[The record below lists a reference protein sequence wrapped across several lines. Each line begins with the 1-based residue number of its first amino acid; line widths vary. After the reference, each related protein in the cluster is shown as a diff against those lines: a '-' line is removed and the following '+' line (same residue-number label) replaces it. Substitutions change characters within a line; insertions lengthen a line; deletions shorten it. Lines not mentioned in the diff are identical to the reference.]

1 MMYATT
7 DIAGIHALA
16 TARAQTKAAELH
28 AQYGQ
33 AWPCGFAWVNVAG
46 IKLNTKVGK
55 EFARLGFRKAYGYKN
70 TVQLWNPS
78 GHHTQNM
85 DVKEEAAEAYAEVF
99 RAAGYEAFAGSR
111 MD

>member
-1 MMYATT
+1 MTA
-7 DIAGIHALA
+7 IANIPQLHAVA
-16 TARAQTKAAELH
+16 TARAAAKAKELD
-28 AQYGQ
+28 AKYGQ
-33 AWPCGFAWVNVAG
+33 AWPCGFAWVNVTG

-78 GHHTQNM
+78 GHPTQNM
-85 DVKEEAAEAYAEVF
+85 DVKEQAAEAYAEVF

>member
-1 MMYATT
+1 MTA
-7 DIAGIHALA
+7 IANIPQLHAVA
-16 TARAQTKAAELH
+16 TARAAAKAKELD
-28 AQYGQ
+28 AKYGQ
-33 AWPCGFAWVNVAG
+33 AWPCGFAWVNVTG

-78 GHHTQNM
+78 GHPTQNM

-99 RAAGYEAFAGSR
+99 RAAGYDAFAGSR

>member
-1 MMYATT
+1 MMLTTT
-7 DIAGIHALA
+7 DIAGIHAVA
-16 TARAQTKAAELH
+16 TARAATKAAELD
-28 AQYGQ
+28 AKFGQ
-33 AWPCGFAWVNVAG
+33 AWPCGFAWVNISGV
-46 IKLNTKVGK
+46 KLSTKQGK

-85 DVKEEAAEAYAEVF
+85 DVKEEAAEVYADVF
-99 RAAGYEAFAGSR
+99 RAAGYDAFAGSR

>member
-1 MMYATT
+1 MTA
-7 DIAGIHALA
+7 IANIPQLHAVA
-16 TARAQTKAAELH
+16 TARAAAKAKELD
-28 AQYGQ
+28 ARYGQ
-33 AWPCGFAWVNVAG
+33 AWPCGFAWVNVTG

-78 GHHTQNM
+78 GHPTQNM

>member
-1 MMYATT
+1 MTA
-7 DIAGIHALA
+7 IANIPQLHAVA
-16 TARAQTKAAELH
+16 TARAAAKAKELD
-28 AQYGQ
+28 AKYGQ
-33 AWPCGFAWVNVAG
+33 AWPCGFAWVNVTG

-78 GHHTQNM
+78 GHPTQNM

>member
-1 MMYATT
+1 MTAITN
-7 DIAGIHALA
+7 IAQLHSVA
-16 TARAQTKAAELH
+16 TARAAEKARELD
-28 AQYGQ
+28 ARYGQ
-33 AWPCGFAWVNVAG
+33 AWPCGFAWVNIAG
-46 IKLNTKVGK
+46 VKLSTKQGK

-85 DVKEEAAEAYAEVF
+85 DVKEEAAEVYADVF
-99 RAAGYEAFAGSR
+99 RAAGYDAFAGSR

>member
-1 MMYATT
+1 MTHST
-7 DIAGIHALA
+7 DIASIHALA
-16 TARAQTKAAELH
+16 TSYARGKAQELN
-28 AQYGQ
+28 AKFGQ
-33 AWPCGFAWVNVAG
+33 AWPCGFAWVNITG

-78 GHHTQNM
+78 GHPTQNM
-85 DVKEEAAEAYAEVF
+85 DVKEEAAEIYADVF
-99 RAAGYEAFAGSR
+99 RAAGYDAFVGSR